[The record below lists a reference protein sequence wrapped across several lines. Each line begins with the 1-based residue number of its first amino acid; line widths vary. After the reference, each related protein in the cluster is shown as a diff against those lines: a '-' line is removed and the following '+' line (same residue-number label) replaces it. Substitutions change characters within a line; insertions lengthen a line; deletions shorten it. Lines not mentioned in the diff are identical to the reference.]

1 MKIKLFWSPTCRR
14 CPAAKEA
21 LSQIQE
27 VEFLNVEQADGLAQ
41 ASYYGVMSTPSIVV
55 VDETEKEV
63 FSWHGR
69 MPETD
74 EIRKW
79 I

>member
-1 MKIKLFWSPTCRR
+1 
-14 CPAAKEA
+14 
-21 LSQIQE
+21 
-27 VEFLNVEQADGLAQ
+27 VEQADGLAQ

>member
-1 MKIKLFWSPTCRR
+1 MKVKLFWSPTCRR

-21 LSQIQE
+21 LSQVQD

-69 MPETD
+69 MPETE
-74 EIRKW
+74 EIMKW
-79 I
+79 M